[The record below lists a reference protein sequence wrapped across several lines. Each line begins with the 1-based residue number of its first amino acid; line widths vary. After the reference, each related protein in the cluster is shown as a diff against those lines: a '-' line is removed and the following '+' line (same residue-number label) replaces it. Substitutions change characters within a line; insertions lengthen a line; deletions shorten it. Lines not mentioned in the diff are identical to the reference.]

1 MDYCG
6 NPNPTTSINPSLH
19 LSINPI
25 FMPSWPA
32 ETKYISHP
40 TLRVDAVPKVTG
52 RARYSSDIQADGW
65 LYGMILRS
73 KWPAAKIL
81 SVKLDK
87 ARKVPGIK
95 AAVVVREGSFT
106 VRFYGEEIAAVAGTS
121 RQACLDALRAIEVNA
136 EPRHQFAVN
145 ENEARKEDAPQVWEG
160 KSNVSP
166 GRTREK
172 GNVDQAFGECAAVIE
187 GFYTTPVQIHNP
199 METHGNTVSWTDDG
213 VTAWASTQGITS
225 VRDGL
230 AGALELDQSKVRVI
244 TDFMGG
250 GFGAKFGAGAEGVL
264 AARLSREAK
273 APVRLMLTRFDEAL
287 AVGNRPSSFQKI
299 KLGAKADGT
308 LHAFEAENYGTAGIG
323 AGGDS
328 GGGGGGADIPMP
340 YLYPVPNSRVKQS
353 SVVVNAGSSRAFRA
367 PGNPPASYGMESAMD
382 DLAVK
387 LGMDPLEFRLKN
399 DPNDVRQREY
409 KIGSEK
415 FGWKEKYRKPGSS
428 PGLVK
433 TGIGCA
439 GAAWPA
445 GRGTN
450 WTQSEA
456 QINPDGSVE
465 VRLGVQDIGTGTKTV
480 IAVVAAEMLGL
491 KPEQVTVRVGDTHFP
506 PGPGSG
512 GSTTCPSVA
521 PAVYDVCQ
529 QALQQIQKQTGIA
542 DARGENWFAA
552 CKKLGVTPLTVHGKW
567 QQGLSSGPA
576 YGVQFAEVAV
586 DTETGL
592 VTVKKVV
599 AVHDC
604 GLIIDTLTLES
615 QINGGVIMGMGYA
628 LYEERVM
635 DDLSG
640 VVLNPNFETY
650 KLPGIADVPEIEI
663 VLLNMPERGV
673 IGIGEPATVPTAAA
687 IGNAVANAIGVRVGS
702 LPITP
707 AKVLAALGKVPK
719 VVEALKGENVE
730 AGFVSNVSTLQRFN
744 ASTKFRA

>member
-1 MDYCG
+1 MA
-6 NPNPTTSINPSLH
+6 
-19 LSINPI
+19 
-25 FMPSWPA
+25 SWPKS
-32 ETKYISHP
+32 TKYISKP
-40 TLRVDAVPKVTG
+40 TLRIDAEAKVSG

-81 SVKLDK
+81 SVNLKPALDI
-87 ARKVPGIK
+87 PGIK
-95 AAVVVREGSFT
+95 AAVKVREGKFT
-106 VRFYGEEIAAVAGTS
+106 VRYYGEEIAAVAGAT
-121 RQACLDALRAIEVNA
+121 RQACLDALLAIEVEA
-136 EPRHQFAVN
+136 QPQDGFAVN
-145 ENEARKEDAPQVWEG
+145 EDEARKPGSPEVWAG
-160 KSNVSP
+160 RPNATP
-166 GRTREK
+166 GRPRAH
-172 GNVDQAFGECAAVIE
+172 GDADRAFGECAAVIE

-199 METHGNTVSWTDDG
+199 METHGNTISWTDDG
-213 VTAWASTQGITS
+213 VTAWSSTQGISS

-230 AGALELDQSKVRVI
+230 AGALDLDHSKVRVI
-244 TDFMGG
+244 TDYMGG
-250 GFGAKFGAGAEGVL
+250 GFGAKFGSGVEGML
-264 AARLSREAK
+264 AAQLSRQAK
-273 APVRLMLTRFDEAL
+273 APVRLMLTRFDQGL

-299 KLGAKADGT
+299 KMGAKADGT

-323 AGGDS
+323 AGGDA

-340 YLYPVPNSRVKQS
+340 YLYPIPNVRVQQTH
-353 SVVVNAGSSRAFRA
+353 VAVNAGSSRAFRA
-367 PGNPPASYGMESAMD
+367 PSNPPASFGMEAAMD

-399 DPNDVRQREY
+399 DSNEIRQREY
-409 KIGSEK
+409 KIGAEK
-415 FGWKEKYRKPGSS
+415 IGWKERYRKPGAS
-428 PGLVK
+428 PGIIK

-445 GRGTN
+445 GGPSAS
-450 WTQSEA
+450 TQGEA
-456 QINPDGSVE
+456 QINPDGSIE

-491 KPEQVTVRVGDTHFP
+491 TPEQITVKVGDTNYP

-512 GSTTCPSVA
+512 GSTTCASISPT
-521 PAVYDVCQ
+521 VYDICTK
-529 QALQQIQKQTGIA
+529 ALEQLQMQSGIA
-542 DARGENWFAA
+542 DARGSNWFAA
-552 CKKLGVTPLTVHGKW
+552 CKKLGVNPLVVHGKW
-567 QQGLSSGPA
+567 IPGLSNRPA
-576 YGVQFAEVAV
+576 YGVQFAEVDV

-635 DDLSG
+635 DNLSG
-640 VVLNPNFETY
+640 VMLNPNFETY
-650 KLPGIADVPEIEI
+650 KMSGIADVPEIEI
-663 VLLNMPERGV
+663 VLVNMPERGV

-702 LPITP
+702 LPMTP
-707 AKVLAALGKVPK
+707 AKILAALGKLPP
-719 VVEALKGENVE
+719 
-730 AGFVSNVSTLQRFN
+730 
-744 ASTKFRA
+744 ASKT

>member
-1 MDYCG
+1 M
-6 NPNPTTSINPSLH
+6 S
-19 LSINPI
+19 
-25 FMPSWPA
+25 SWPA
-32 ETKYISHP
+32 ETKYISQP
-40 TLRVDAVPKVTG
+40 VLRVDAAPKVTG

-81 SVKLDK
+81 SVNLDK
-87 ARKVPGIK
+87 ARQIPGIK
-95 AAVVVREGSFT
+95 AAVVVRDGAFT
-106 VRFYGEEIAAVAGTS
+106 VRFYGDEIAAVAGTTK
-121 RQACLDALRAIEVNA
+121 QACLDALQAIEVKA
-136 EPRHQFAVN
+136 EPRHEFAVN
-145 ENEARKEDAPQVWEG
+145 EDEARKDDAPQVWEG
-160 KSNVSP
+160 KPNVSP
-166 GRTREK
+166 GRSRER

-187 GFYTTPVQIHNP
+187 GFYTTPVQLHNP
-199 METHGNTVSWTDDG
+199 METHGSTASWTDDG

-244 TDFMGG
+244 TEFMGG

-273 APVRLMLTRFDEAL
+273 APVRLMLTRFDQAL

-299 KLGAKADGT
+299 KIGAKADGT
-308 LHAFEAENYGTAGIG
+308 LHAFEAENYGTAGLG

-353 SVVVNAGSSRAFRA
+353 SVAVNAGSSRAFRA

-399 DPNDVRQREY
+399 DSNEVRRREY
-409 KIGSEK
+409 KIGADK
-415 FGWKEKYRKPGSS
+415 IGWKEKYRKPGDS
-428 PGLVK
+428 PGPVK
-433 TGIGCA
+433 VGLGCA

-445 GRGTN
+445 GRGAN

-456 QINPDGSVE
+456 QINPDGSIE

-491 KPEQVTVRVGDTHFP
+491 KPEQITARVGDTNFP

-512 GSTTCPSVA
+512 GSTTCPSVS

-529 QALQQIQKQTGIA
+529 KALQQLQKQTGIA

-567 QQGLSSGPA
+567 AQGLASGPA

-592 VTVKKVV
+592 ITVKKVV

-663 VLLNMPERGV
+663 VLLNMPQRGV

-707 AKVLAALGKVPK
+707 AKVLAALGKVPRVAK
-719 VVEALKGENVE
+719 
-730 AGFVSNVSTLQRFN
+730 T
-744 ASTKFRA
+744 

>member
-1 MDYCG
+1 
-6 NPNPTTSINPSLH
+6 
-19 LSINPI
+19 
-25 FMPSWPA
+25 MPSWPT
-32 ETKYISHP
+32 ETKYISQP

-81 SVKLDK
+81 SVNLDK
-87 ARKVPGIK
+87 ARQIPGIK
-95 AAVVVREGSFT
+95 AAVVARDGEFT

-121 RQACLDALRAIEVNA
+121 KQACLDALRAIEVNA
-136 EPRHQFAVN
+136 VPRQQFAVN
-145 ENEARKEDAPQVWEG
+145 ENEARKDDAPQVWEG
-160 KSNVSP
+160 RPNVAP
-166 GRTREK
+166 GRPREQ
-172 GNVDQAFGECAAVIE
+172 GNVDQAFGQCAAVIE

-213 VTAWASTQGITS
+213 VTAWASTQGISS

-230 AGALELDQSKVRVI
+230 AGALQVDQSKVRVI
-244 TDFMGG
+244 TEFMGG

-264 AARLSREAK
+264 AAQLSREAK
-273 APVRLMLTRFDEAL
+273 APVRLMLTRFDQAL

-299 KLGAKADGT
+299 KMGALADGT

-328 GGGGGGADIPMP
+328 GGGGGGADLTMP
-340 YLYPVPNSRVKQS
+340 YLYKVPNSRVKQS
-353 SVVVNAGSSRAFRA
+353 HVAVNAGSARAFRA
-367 PGNPPASYGMESAMD
+367 PGNPPASFGMESAMD

-399 DPNDVRQREY
+399 DSNEVRQREY
-409 KIGSEK
+409 AIGAEKI
-415 FGWKEKYRKPGSS
+415 GWKEKCRKPGSS
-428 PGLVK
+428 PGAIK

-445 GRGTN
+445 GGPSRS
-450 WTQSEA
+450 TQGEA

-465 VRLGVQDIGTGTKTV
+465 FRLGVQDIGTGTKTV

-491 KPEQVTVRVGDTHFP
+491 QPEQIAVKVGDTNFP

-512 GSTTCPSVA
+512 GSTTCASVS
-521 PAVYDVCQ
+521 PTVYDICTR
-529 QALQQIQKQTGIA
+529 ALQQLQKQTGIA
-542 DARGENWFAA
+542 DARGKNWFAA
-552 CKKLGVTPLTVHGKW
+552 CKKLGVNPLVVHGNW
-567 QQGLSSGPA
+567 IEGLSNRPA

-707 AKVLAALGKVPK
+707 AKVLAALGKVTRP
-719 VVEALKGENVE
+719 VA
-730 AGFVSNVSTLQRFN
+730 AT
-744 ASTKFRA
+744 